1 MTLPCSSRC
10 LNRRRLL
17 LGAVA
22 GWAGMHGQHL
32 SAKDAAVRVG
42 LVPYLSTRTMLNV
55 YEPLRKHLQAHIGRP
70 VEFYTAAGFAA
81 LTENARSPSQ
91 PFTLLPMHL
100 AYLATT
106 EWGCVLVARSTQES
120 AMHLWA
126 PRGLGALQ
134 GTGTALRG
142 RRVAVIDPLSMSTLM
157 FERWRTSVQLDGAL
171 STQVFP
177 GLNSAVMAVSRG
189 DADLVVAAIGQLRD
203 LSGLDP
209 DEFQS
214 VAALGTVLRPAFV
227 AQRDTPAPLVAAFRA
242 ALLSFRPAPSGGA
255 SSALWAEGSAR
266 DFEPYR
272 DMATQARRVLARG
285 LPSR

>member
-10 LNRRRLL
+10 RNRRRLL
-17 LGAVA
+17 LGTVA
-22 GWAGMHGQHL
+22 GWAAMQGQHL
-32 SAKDAAVRVG
+32 SAKEAAVRVG

-120 AMHLWA
+120 AVHLWA
-126 PRGLGALQ
+126 PRRLGAPQ
-134 GTGTALRG
+134 GAALRG
-142 RRVAVIDPLSMSTLM
+142 QRVAVIDPMSMSTLL
-157 FERWRTSVQLDGAL
+157 FERWRLGAQMEATL
-171 STQVFP
+171 PMRVFP

-203 LSGLDP
+203 LPGLDP
-209 DEFQS
+209 ADFQS
-214 VAALGTVLRPAFV
+214 VAALNTVLTPAFV

-242 ALLSFRPAPSGGA
+242 ALLSYRPAHAAGA

-266 DFEPYR
+266 DFEPYK
-272 DMATQARRVLARG
+272 DMAVIARRLLAENRPG
-285 LPSR
+285 R